1 MNVAIVNIGDELL
14 SGKTLNTNSFWIKRI
29 LSSHGFHI
37 QTQITVKDEAYSIVS
52 GLNFCI
58 SNNPDY
64 LFLSGGM
71 GSTDDDITREVLFNY
86 VNTKTKI
93 DLEYFE
99 ILKRNYEHAALKTN
113 ESIKKQA
120 LIPEIGEI
128 IPNPNGSARGL
139 KFKKNNTIIYA
150 LPGVPNEM
158 KYMVSNQIL
167 PQIVNLIQYPILSRT
182 LRTCGISESKLHDL
196 IGTRNNIDQNK
207 IGYYPSVYGVDIT
220 ISNKKSYE
228 INYCVK
234 WMYKLFGTYIYAEN
248 EDNMED
254 IIIKNCTKHNQT
266 LSIAESCTG
275 GLIGDRVTNVN
286 GSSNVF
292 KGGLVAYSNE
302 SKVEILGVSKKI
314 LDQYGSVSKE
324 TALSM
329 SKNVKKLFNSSIGL
343 SVTGIA
349 GPGGATE
356 DKPVGLVYIG
366 LATDSNTAVKKY
378 NFSKDRKRNKIK
390 TSQMALEFLRRG
402 LLSE

>member
-1 MNVAIVNIGDELL
+1 M
-14 SGKTLNTNSFWIKRI
+14 
-29 LSSHGFHI
+29 
-37 QTQITVKDEAYSIVS
+37 
-52 GLNFCI
+52 
-58 SNNPDY
+58 
-64 LFLSGGM
+64 
-71 GSTDDDITREVLFNY
+71 
-86 VNTKTKI
+86 
-93 DLEYFE
+93 
-99 ILKRNYEHAALKTN
+99 
-113 ESIKKQA
+113 
-120 LIPEIGEI
+120 PEIGEV

-158 KYMVSNQIL
+158 KYMISNQIL
-167 PQIVNLIQYPILSRT
+167 PQIVNSIQYPILSRT
-182 LRTCGISESKLHDL
+182 LRTCGVSESKLNEL
-196 IGTRNNIDQNK
+196 IGTWDTIDENK
-207 IGYYPSVYGVDIT
+207 IGYYPSVYGVDIK
-220 ISNKKSYE
+220 ISNKKSNE
-228 INYCVK
+228 IDNFVK
-234 WMYKLFGTYIYAEN
+234 WMYKIFGAYIYAEN

-254 IIIKNCTKHNQT
+254 IIIKNCIKHNQT

-275 GLIGDRVTNVN
+275 GLIGNRLTNVS
-286 GSSNVF
+286 GSSDVF

-302 SKVEILGVSKKI
+302 SKVEILGVSKNI

-356 DKPVGLVYIG
+356 EKPVGLVYIG
-366 LATDSNTAVKKY
+366 LATDSNTVVKKY

-390 TSQMALEFLRRG
+390 TSQMALELLRRG

>member
-1 MNVAIVNIGDELL
+1 MNVSIVNIGDELL

-37 QTQITVKDEAYSIVS
+37 QTQITVKDEADSIVS

-71 GSTDDDITREVLFNY
+71 GSTDDDITRDVLFKY
-86 VNTKTKI
+86 LNTKSKI
-93 DLEYFE
+93 DLEYLE
-99 ILKRNYEHAALKTN
+99 ILKRKYKHANLEIN

-139 KFKKNNTIIYA
+139 KFKKNNTIVYV

-158 KYMVSNQIL
+158 KYMVSNHIL
-167 PQIVNLIQYPILSRT
+167 PQILDLIQFPLFSRV
-182 LRTCGISESKLHDL
+182 LRTCGVSESKLNELVRMREFD
-196 IGTRNNIDQNK
+196 DKNK
-207 IGYYPSVYGVDIT
+207 IGFYPSVYGVDIK
-220 ISNKKSYE
+220 ISNKKSDE
-228 INYCVK
+228 INYLVK

-254 IIIKNCTKHNQT
+254 IIIKNCIKHYQT
-266 LSIAESCTG
+266 LSVAESCTG
-275 GLIGDRVTNVN
+275 GLIGDRLTNVP

-292 KGGLVAYSNE
+292 KGGLMAYSNE
-302 SKVEILGVSKKI
+302 SKVEILGVSKNI
-314 LDQYGSVSKE
+314 LDQYGSVSEE
-324 TALSM
+324 TAFSM
-329 SKNVKKLFNSSIGL
+329 SKHVKKLFNSSIGL

-366 LATDSNTAVKKY
+366 LATDSKTVVKKY

>member
-1 MNVAIVNIGDELL
+1 MNVSIVNIGDELL
-14 SGKTLNTNSFWIKRI
+14 SVKTLNTNSFWIKRK
-29 LSSHGFHI
+29 LSLHGFHI
-37 QTQITVKDEAYSIVS
+37 QAQITVKDEADSIVS

-58 SNNPDY
+58 SSSPNY
-64 LFLSGGM
+64 VFLSGGM

-120 LIPEIGEI
+120 LIPEIGEV

-182 LRTCGISESKLHDL
+182 LRTCGVSESKLHEL
-196 IGTRNNIDQNK
+196 IETRNNIDQNK

-228 INYCVK
+228 INYFVK

-275 GLIGDRVTNVN
+275 GLIGDRVTNVK

-366 LATDSNTAVKKY
+366 LATESDAIAKKF
-378 NFSKDRKRNKIK
+378 NFGKNRKRNKIK
-390 TSQMALEFLRRG
+390 TSQMALDFLRRG
-402 LLSE
+402 LFSE